1 MCCDNFRGENMSP
14 NIRPFIAGNWK
25 MNGTGESLGELRAIA
40 AGVSSDLGRLFEAL
54 ICVPATLLSRA
65 SDTLGGGNLL
75 LGGQNCHFD
84 DHGPYTGDISAFM
97 LKEAGASHV
106 IIGHSERRTVYQ
118 ESDAIVCA
126 KVQAAWRAGIVA
138 LVCVGETLEERK
150 SNKVLDVLARQLEGS
165 LPDDATA
172 ENIIIAYEPIWAIGT
187 GNTASVADVAQVHNF
202 IRDKMHSRFGNE
214 GNKMRLLY
222 GGSVKPSNAFELLS
236 IRDVN
241 GALIGGASLKATD
254 FLTICDVY
262 RKL

>member
-1 MCCDNFRGENMSP
+1 MSP

-65 SDTLGGGNLL
+65 SDALGGENLL

-84 DHGPYTGDISAFM
+84 DYGPYTGDISAFM

-118 ESDAIVCA
+118 ESNAVIHA
-126 KVQAAWRAGIVA
+126 KVQAAWRAGLVA
-138 LVCVGETLEERK
+138 LVCIGETLEERK
-150 SNKVLDVLARQLEGS
+150 SNKVLDVLACQLEGS
-165 LPDDATA
+165 LPDNTTA

-187 GNTASVADVAQVHNF
+187 GNTASVTDVTKVHDF
-202 IRDKMHSRFGNE
+202 IRDEMRSRFADE
-214 GNKMRLLY
+214 GDKMRLLY

-236 IRDVN
+236 IGNVN

>member
-1 MCCDNFRGENMSP
+1 MSP

-40 AGVSSDLGRLFEAL
+40 AGVSSDLGRFFEAL

-84 DHGPYTGDISAFM
+84 DHGPYTGEISAFM

-106 IIGHSERRTVYQ
+106 IIGHSERRTIYQ

-126 KVQAAWRAGIVA
+126 KVQAAWRGGLVTIV
-138 LVCVGETLEERK
+138 CIGETLEERQN
-150 SNKVLDVLARQLEGS
+150 NKVLDVLTRQLERS

-172 ENIIIAYEPIWAIGT
+172 ENVIIAYEPIWAIGT
-187 GNTASVADVAQVHNF
+187 GNMATLEDIARVHNF
-202 IRDKMHSRFGNE
+202 IRDEIRSRFGNE

-236 IRDVN
+236 TDHVN
-241 GALIGGASLKATD
+241 GALIGGASLNAVD

-262 RKL
+262 RNL

>member
-1 MCCDNFRGENMSP
+1 MSP
-14 NIRPFIAGNWK
+14 KIRPFIAGNWK

-54 ICVPATLLSRA
+54 ICIPATLLSRA
-65 SDTLGGGNLL
+65 SDTLGGENLL

-84 DHGPYTGDISAFM
+84 EYGPYTGDISAFM

-106 IIGHSERRTVYQ
+106 IIGHSERRTAYQ
-118 ESDAIVCA
+118 ESDALVCA
-126 KVQAAWRAGIVA
+126 KVQAAWRAGLVA
-138 LVCVGETLEERK
+138 LVCIGETLEERK
-150 SNKVLDVLARQLEGS
+150 SNKVLDVLTRQLEGS
-165 LPDDATA
+165 LPDGATA
-172 ENIIIAYEPIWAIGT
+172 ENVIIAYEPIWAIGS
-187 GNTASVADVAQVHNF
+187 GNTATSADVAKVHNF
-202 IRDKMHSRFGNE
+202 IRDEMRSRFGDE

-236 IRDVN
+236 VDHVN
-241 GALIGGASLKATD
+241 GALIGGASLKAID